1 MTIFTARQPSVSWI
15 QVLFVLVLGLAVLLT
30 IVAVVQDARIGDLEE
45 RVTIFETEG
54 VAPAEDSG

>member
-15 QVLFVLVLGLAVLLT
+15 QVLFVMVLGLAVMLT
-30 IVAVVQDARIGDLEE
+30 MVWVVQDARIGDLEE
-45 RVTIFETEG
+45 RVKTFETEG